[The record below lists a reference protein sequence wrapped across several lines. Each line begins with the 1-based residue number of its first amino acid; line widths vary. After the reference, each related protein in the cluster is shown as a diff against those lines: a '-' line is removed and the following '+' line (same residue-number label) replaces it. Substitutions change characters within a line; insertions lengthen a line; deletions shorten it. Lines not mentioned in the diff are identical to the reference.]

1 LLVKERVARDSRPI
15 MLKVAVSRSK
25 RILAGHPWIFANEL
39 AQSPKGFEPGSLV
52 EVVDRRNTFL
62 GIGYIN
68 PASLIAVRLLTRR
81 REAIDKK
88 FFRERIAAALARRER
103 WFGNRCSYRMVF
115 SEADGLPGLTIDRYS
130 DCLVVQLSTAGME
143 AQRQPILEACGEL
156 LDPRAIVLRNDSNA
170 RVLEGLP
177 QVKEMAK
184 GVAEPLPEVEEDGV
198 LFAVDLFRG
207 QKTGLF
213 LDQRDNRARVRPLA
227 AGRRVLNAFAYSG
240 GFAIAAALGGAAHV
254 VSVDTSR
261 PALELAEAAWAENG
275 LDPER
280 ATWIEGD
287 VFDWL
292 REPGEPFDLVVLD
305 PPPFVRRR
313 RDLTSGLRGYKDV
326 NLQALRRLAP
336 GGWLLTCSCSQ
347 HLDRA
352 GFRQVVAAAAAD
364 AGRALQLVAE
374 HGHPADHPTALAHP
388 EGEYLKAL
396 LVRG

>member
-1 LLVKERVARDSRPI
+1 VRTITLKPNRDAPVRG
-15 MLKVAVSRSK
+15 
-25 RILAGHPWIFANEL
+25 GHPWIFSGAIASGL
-39 AQSPKGFEPGSLV
+39 DGAEPGEPVRVVAAGGGFVAAGYANPKTSIAVRVLTLDDEPIGPALV
-52 EVVDRRNTFL
+52 GRRLDEAMALRRTVVPPDTDAYRLVNGEGDRLPGVVVDRYGDVLICQLMTAGAARLAGALVDALGARLSPRTVYERSEGGVRAEE
-62 GIGYIN
+62 GIGGARGVLAGEE
-68 PASLIAVRLLTRR
+68 PPTRLAVTEHGMRLLV
-81 REAIDKK
+81 D
-88 FFRERIAAALARRER
+88 
-103 WFGNRCSYRMVF
+103 
-115 SEADGLPGLTIDRYS
+115 
-130 DCLVVQLSTAGME
+130 VVH
-143 AQRQPILEACGEL
+143 
-156 LDPRAIVLRNDSNA
+156 
-170 RVLEGLP
+170 
-177 QVKEMAK
+177 
-184 GVAEPLPEVEEDGV
+184 
-198 LFAVDLFRG
+198 G